1 MQDIKNKVALVTGA
15 SRGIGRAIALHLA
28 KQGMV
33 VIGTATTQQNAE
45 GISLYLQEDKLNG
58 CGKILNISDAIA
70 VKTLIEEINTVYG
83 APTVLVNNAGITRD
97 NLVLRMKDEEWL
109 DVVNTNLN
117 GTFYVIRACLKEMMK
132 ARWGRIINIS
142 SVVGST
148 GNPGQVNYSAT
159 KGAIDAMTKSLAQEV
174 ATRNITVNA
183 VAPGFI
189 KTDMT
194 SVLNEK
200 QQEMILGK
208 IPMGRIG
215 EASEIASL
223 VGFLASDAASYVS
236 GQIIHVNGGMY

>member
-15 SRGIGRAIALHLA
+15 SRGIGRAVALQLA
-28 KQGMV
+28 KQGML
-33 VIGTATTQQNAE
+33 VIGTATSQQNAE
-45 GISLYLQEDKLNG
+45 AISFYLQEDRLNG
-58 CGKILNISDAIA
+58 FGKILNISDAGA
-70 VKTLIEEINTVYG
+70 VKNLIEEINNTYG
-83 APTVLVNNAGITRD
+83 APSILVNNAGITRD

-117 GTFYVIRACLKEMMK
+117 GTFYVIRACIKEMMK

-174 ATRNITVNA
+174 ATRHITVNA
-183 VAPGFI
+183 IAPGFI

-194 SVLNEK
+194 AVLNEK
-200 QQEMILGK
+200 QQEMILEK

-215 EASEIASL
+215 EADEIASI
-223 VGFLASDAASYVS
+223 VGFLASDAASYVT